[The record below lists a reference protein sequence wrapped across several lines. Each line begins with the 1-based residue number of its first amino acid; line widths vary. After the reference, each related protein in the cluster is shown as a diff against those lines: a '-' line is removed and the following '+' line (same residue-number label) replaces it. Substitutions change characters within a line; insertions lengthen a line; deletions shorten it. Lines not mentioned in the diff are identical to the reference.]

1 MNVSSQT
8 FRPMHQART
17 VVRSTEEYDSACMVV
32 ESFLDVFFGQ
42 PPEPEPQRKR
52 TKMIGRWVCC
62 GEFIFPNRTILELN
76 VSSSS
81 LYITITA
88 SRLIAWFPIVFSNTM
103 PRQSA
108 TYVSHLNVS
117 TQALGTFDGD
127 EVFGH
132 RLVAPSASMSFRDTQ

>member
-1 MNVSSQT
+1 M
-8 FRPMHQART
+8 RQARN

-32 ESFLDVFFGQ
+32 ESLLDVFFSQ

-52 TKMIGRWVCC
+52 TQMIGRWVCC
-62 GEFIFPNRTILELN
+62 GDFIFPTRTILELS

-81 LYITITA
+81 LYVAITA
-88 SRLIAWFPIVFSNTM
+88 RMLIAWFPIVFSNAM

-108 TYVSHLNVS
+108 TYATHLKMS

-127 EVFGH
+127 KVFGH
-132 RLVAPSASMSFRDTQ
+132 GLVAPSASMSFRDTQ